1 MHLSRQ
7 SLNRVTTIACAS
19 TLLHLGCSQPP
30 RQTSACT
37 PVPLH
42 EKMRL
47 ARYIQA
53 KFKFPSEPSL
63 LIAEQ
68 SSPGDCFRKVT
79 AVHSEA
85 GRKREVQL
93 YLSPNLRFL
102 SREILDTTLDPRVEE
117 EREEKE
123 LQAGLSPA
131 SAATKGPMNAPVTL
145 TVFSDFQCY
154 YCAKLANMLKNEV
167 LPYEGDKLR
176 LVYRHLPLTSHA
188 WARAAAEAAACA
200 GEQSEKAFWELH
212 DLIFANQRD
221 LTKDN
226 LAASIS
232 RFAGQVGKLDRPRF
246 DACVAT
252 RRTSPTVEQD
262 VDFAKKHGLTGTP
275 TLFMNGRRV
284 ENVSEAVQLRTL
296 IRQSESLRR

>member
-1 MHLSRQ
+1 M
-7 SLNRVTTIACAS
+7 
-19 TLLHLGCSQPP
+19 
-30 RQTSACT
+30 
-37 PVPLH
+37 
-42 EKMRL
+42 
-47 ARYIQA
+47 
-53 KFKFPSEPSL
+53 
-63 LIAEQ
+63 
-68 SSPGDCFRKVT
+68 T

>member
-1 MHLSRQ
+1 MHLNWQ
-7 SLNRVTTIACAS
+7 SLIRVTAFAYAS
-19 TLLHLGCSQPP
+19 ILLHLGCSQPP
-30 RQTSACT
+30 RQSSACT
-37 PVPLH
+37 PVPLL

-68 SSPGDCFRKVT
+68 SAPGDCFRKVT
-79 AVHSEA
+79 AIYSEA
-85 GRKREVQL
+85 GRKTEVQL
-93 YLSPNLRFL
+93 YLSPDLRFL
-102 SREILDTTLDPRVEE
+102 SREILDTTSDPKAEE

-123 LQAGLSPA
+123 LQTGLSPA
-131 SAATKGPMNAPVTL
+131 SAATKGPINAPVTL

-154 YCAKLANMLKNEV
+154 YCAKLANMLKREV
-167 LPYEGDKLR
+167 LPYEADKLR
-176 LVYRHLPLTSHA
+176 LVYRHLPLTNHV
-188 WARAAAEAAACA
+188 WARAAAEATACA
-200 GEQSEKAFWELH
+200 GEQSDEAFWELH
-212 DLIFANQRD
+212 DLIFENQRD

-226 LAASIS
+226 LTASIS
-232 RFAGQVGKLDRPRF
+232 RFAGQVEKLDRPRF

-262 VDFAKKHGLTGTP
+262 LSFAKKHGLTGTP

-284 ENVSEAVQLRTL
+284 QNVSEAVHLRSL
-296 IRQSESLRR
+296 IRQNESLRR